1 MLTSNNGNGA
11 GGQYNRRYV
20 RIILD
25 VKVSNGIK
33 IVIGGGEVG
42 EEGRGGLS
50 ARHLSKTASGL

>member
-33 IVIGGGEVG
+33 IVIGSGG
-42 EEGRGGLS
+42 EGRGASQLS
-50 ARHLSKTASGL
+50 ASEQDSFRSIKL